1 MPALYV
7 TEPGA
12 VVRVTGD
19 SLLVTLDAD
28 PDGAGPLPER
38 RRTLLEAEPHR
49 LELIALVGRTHIT
62 GPAIELALDR
72 GISVAWFSWN
82 GRLLGRLVPA
92 GASQADLRLRQYA
105 DHQDAAVRF
114 RRARETVAA
123 KLENGIRLLEELRAN
138 DADRPVFGEALA
150 ALRDHRSTLQQAEGP
165 EALLGYEGLAA
176 REYFQGLGGGF
187 RQEITFAGRQRRPP
201 PDPANALLSFGYTLL
216 TQRLAGWIEARGLDP
231 DLGYFHE
238 VRPGRPSL
246 ALDLLEEFRAPVV
259 DRLVLRVCNLR
270 ILRPEHFEVDPEDP
284 GGVQLTRAG
293 LKLFFKEWEA
303 CLARPLKDATTQEA
317 LPVPALCQRQIN
329 HLAMALRRGEPY
341 LPFLWGR

>member
-12 VVRVTGD
+12 VVRIAGD
-19 SLLVTLDAD
+19 SLLVTLEAD
-28 PDGAGPLPER
+28 PDGTGPLPER
-38 RRTLLEAEPHR
+38 RKTLLETEPHR

-62 GPAIELALDR
+62 GPAIELAVDQ
-72 GISVAWFSWN
+72 GISVAWFSWH

-92 GASQADLRLRQYA
+92 GARQADLRLRQYA
-105 DHQDAAVRF
+105 ESQDADVRL
-114 RRARETVAA
+114 RRARETIAA

-138 DADRPVFGEALA
+138 DAARPVLGEALA
-150 ALRDHRSTLQQAEGP
+150 ALRDQRATIQQAGGP

-176 REYFQGLGGGF
+176 RAYFQGLGGGF

-231 DLGYFHE
+231 DLGYFHA

-246 ALDLLEEFRAPVV
+246 ALDLLEEFRTPVV

-270 ILRPEHFEVDPEDP
+270 ILRPEHFQADPEEP
-284 GGVQLTRAG
+284 GGVQLTRPG
-293 LKLFFKEWEA
+293 LQLFFKEWEA
-303 CLARPLKDATTQEA
+303 GLARPLKDAETQEA

-329 HLAMALRRGEPY
+329 RLAMALRSGEPY
-341 LPFLWGR
+341 RPFVWGR